1 MSKRKLAA
9 VIEQRIDAIRLA
21 NGLDERQADWD
32 RLDELYS
39 RLEHVQREIAREER
53 EGREKRYKHIRGIL
67 AYRAR
72 MQMA

>member
-21 NGLDERQADWD
+21 NGLDANQADWD
-32 RLDELYS
+32 RLDELYH
-39 RLEHVQREIAREER
+39 RLEQVQLEIAREER
-53 EGREKRYKHIRGIL
+53 EGRERRYKHIRGIL